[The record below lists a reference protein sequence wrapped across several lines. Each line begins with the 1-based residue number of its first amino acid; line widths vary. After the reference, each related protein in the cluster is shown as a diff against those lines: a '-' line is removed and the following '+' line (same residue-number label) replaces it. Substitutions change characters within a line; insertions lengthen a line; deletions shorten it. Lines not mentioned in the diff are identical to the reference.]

1 MPISPRLLLF
11 SALTIFPG
19 WISAQEKP
27 AEPESAL
34 DKKFEALKQNLDQVA
49 KSVDDVLWYQKVGD
63 VAVVDKVLLYG
74 PPPAKAKNPT
84 ALGAKNP
91 LKFWAYVFIP
101 QKLDRTQKHPL
112 LVLPHGGVHANFST
126 SSAHIVRELVAQGYI
141 IVAPDY
147 RGSTGYG
154 SAFYN
159 QIDYGG
165 LEVADNSAARA
176 YVLENYEFVDRTR
189 VGILGWSHGGLI
201 TLLDIFERPADYQ
214 VAFAGVPVSDLVQ
227 RLGYQD
233 ENYRKIFSAPDHIGK
248 TVREN
253 VAEYR
258 RRSPV
263 THVAKLQTPLLIH
276 TNTADEDVHVLEVEH
291 LIAALTAAGK
301 KFDHEI
307 FKDAPGGHHFD
318 RMDTKAAREIRLKIY
333 RHLGQYL
340 KPAHPFADAAGLA
353 RASLR

>member
-1 MPISPRLLLF
+1 MQITCLFILAVLAFLPRLR
-11 SALTIFPG
+11 A
-19 WISAQEKP
+19 AEEKP
-27 AEPESAL
+27 ADPAAAL
-34 DKKFEALKQNLDQVA
+34 EKKFESLKHNLDQLA

-63 VAVVDKVLLYG
+63 VALVDKVLLYG

-91 LKFWAYVFIP
+91 LKFWAYIFIP

-112 LVLPHGGVHANFST
+112 LVLPHGGVHANFGT
-126 SSAHIVRELVAQGYI
+126 SHTHIVRELIAQGYI
-141 IVAPDY
+141 VVAPDY

-154 SAFYN
+154 SGFYN

-176 YVLENYEFVDRTR
+176 YVLENYEFADRDR

-201 TLLDIFERPADYQ
+201 TLLDIFEHPADYK

-227 RLGYQD
+227 RLGYHD
-233 ENYRKIFSAPDHIGK
+233 ESYSRIFSAPEHIGK

-276 TNTADEDVHVLEVEH
+276 TNTNDDDVHVLEVEH
-291 LIAALTAAGK
+291 LIAALKAAGK
-301 KFDHEI
+301 KFDYEI
-307 FKDAPGGHHFD
+307 YQDAPGGHTFD
-318 RMDTKAAREIRLKIY
+318 RMDTKGAREIRLKIY
-333 RHLGQYL
+333 RHLAQHL
-340 KPAHPFADAAGLA
+340 KPAHPFADATALA